1 MKKNLFK
8 KIFLVFVGVSLVLF
22 TYFLVPKQKNK
33 YNITQGNE
41 EIVSSD
47 SIPEEKEVE
56 NIQNT
61 FQNMKYTGQDL
72 KGNTYEIESD
82 YAEIKKDNPDLT
94 YMEIVTAYIY
104 YKDGRIVKITS
115 EYAVYDRKN
124 NNMAFD
130 TNVRVTEAGNLL
142 ISDNLDFDTK
152 ENSIVA
158 YNNVEFKNEEGVVV
172 ADKIFVDLTTKTS
185 KISMYDEK
193 QVKAKILK

>member
-22 TYFLVPKQKNK
+22 TYFFVPKQKNK

-82 YAEIKKDNPDLT
+82 Y
-94 YMEIVTAYIY
+94 
-104 YKDGRIVKITS
+104 
-115 EYAVYDRKN
+115 
-124 NNMAFD
+124 
-130 TNVRVTEAGNLL
+130 
-142 ISDNLDFDTK
+142 
-152 ENSIVA
+152 
-158 YNNVEFKNEEGVVV
+158 
-172 ADKIFVDLTTKTS
+172 
-185 KISMYDEK
+185 
-193 QVKAKILK
+193 